1 MSTGIDPDSLIPLYA
16 QLEKILL
23 KRITSGE
30 FLPGDMIPSEIELG
44 SEYGISRI
52 TVRKAIEGLV
62 TEGLLTKKRGRGTI
76 VNAPKFVDD
85 TFSLQSFT
93 EKTDQSDGEFST
105 TVLDVEDTVAS
116 SLIALHMGIE
126 EEERVLHI
134 KRLRFSDGNPIGYFE
149 NYILGELNLGSEEDY
164 SKSIYR
170 LIEEKCGISIKEAK
184 REISSVLADR
194 EISHYLDMERPSP
207 VLSMKTYSYDISG
220 RVVEYSE
227 GFYRADRYQ
236 FTVHLKR
243 KKGGLK

>member
-1 MSTGIDPDSLIPLYA
+1 M
-16 QLEKILL
+16 
-23 KRITSGE
+23 
-30 FLPGDMIPSEIELG
+30 
-44 SEYGISRI
+44 
-52 TVRKAIEGLV
+52 
-62 TEGLLTKKRGRGTI
+62 
-76 VNAPKFVDD
+76 DD

-126 EEERVLHI
+126 EGERVLHI